1 MIDGRRVLALLTA
14 RGGSKGLPGKN
25 ILDFAGS
32 PLIHWSIRAA
42 QDSAFID
49 RIVLTT
55 DDPAIAEVAKVGG
68 CDVPFMR
75 PPELAT
81 DNARSIDAVHH
92 AMDWLTTAGDHFD
105 YLVLLQPTS
114 PLRTAGDIDTC
125 LRECHDSGATSVISV
140 CESPK
145 SPYWMYRRTETG
157 ALAPLLDGDNM
168 AQRQALPT
176 AYVPNGAVY
185 VARWE
190 KLRGM
195 EGFVA
200 PDTRGITMPADRSI
214 DIDTKLD
221 MFVAEALAKGL
232 V

>member
-1 MIDGRRVLALLTA
+1 MIDGRRVLALLAA

-42 QDSAFID
+42 QGSAYVD

-55 DDPAIAEVAKVGG
+55 DDPAIAEVAKAGG
-68 CDVPFMR
+68 CEVPFMR

-81 DNARSIDAVHH
+81 DSARSIDAIHH
-92 AMDWLTTAGDHFD
+92 AMDWLSAAGDHFD

-114 PLRTAGDIDTC
+114 PLRIAEDIDAC
-125 LRECHDSGATSVISV
+125 VRECHDTGATTVISL

-145 SPYWMYRRTETG
+145 SPYWMFRRTEEG
-157 ALAPLLDGDNM
+157 GLAPIMGEIN
-168 AQRQALPT
+168 AARRQELPT

-190 KLRGM
+190 KLRAI
-195 EGFVA
+195 ESFIA
-200 PDTRGITMPADRSI
+200 PDMRGITMPTERSI

-221 MFVAEALAKGL
+221 MFIAEALMKGII
-232 V
+232 